1 MNFACHLIVLFEP
14 QIANSPKEAFNAVFL
29 RWVTDIGDL
38 IAMNPKEFFDW
49 LHSDVTATRT
59 V

>member
-1 MNFACHLIVLFEP
+1 VLFEP